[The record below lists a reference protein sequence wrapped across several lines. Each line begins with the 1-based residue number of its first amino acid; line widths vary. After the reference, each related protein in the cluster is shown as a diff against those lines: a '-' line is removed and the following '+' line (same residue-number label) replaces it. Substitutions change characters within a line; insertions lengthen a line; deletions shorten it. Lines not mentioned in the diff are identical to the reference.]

1 MTMMISQREMSSA
14 KIDLKTLERDAAKLA
29 QALRELSAASTFSS
43 ATDRGPKAAQYHLSD
58 PELAG
63 LARRLL
69 QESFARESILS
80 LDLFSDPAWH
90 ILLDL
95 FASEIEGKSI
105 SVSSACIISGAP
117 STTALRHLNLLIA
130 RGVVLRIKDPHDA
143 RRWYVRLNC
152 EYAERVRQ
160 HLRQV
165 AANRCFSAT
174 NLVGQAEAG
183 GEA

>member
-1 MTMMISQREMSSA
+1 MTMMIGQREMSSA
-14 KIDLKTLERDAAKLA
+14 KVDLKTLERDAARLA
-29 QALRELSAASTFSS
+29 EAIRNLTVSPEIFPVA
-43 ATDRGPKAAQYHLSD
+43 DPGPEAAQHLLAD
-58 PELAG
+58 PELAA

-69 QESFARESILS
+69 QESFARERILP

-90 ILLDL
+90 IVLDL
-95 FASEIEGKSI
+95 FASEVEGKRI

-117 STTALRHLNLLIA
+117 STTALRHLKWLSE
-130 RGVVLRIKDPHDA
+130 RGVVLRTKDRNDA
-143 RRWYVRLNC
+143 RRWYVRLGS

-165 AANRCFSAT
+165 AANRCFRSA
-174 NLVGQAEAG
+174 NSIRQAEAG